1 MSLIWYAL
9 VAGLGG
15 LLAGMALQYLIGR
28 GTRYRLEREIALK
41 ESRIQTE
48 QAREEERA
56 AAQQRAE
63 DTLSATFGKLAHESL
78 EKNSETF
85 LRLAKQNLGGQQ
97 ELAREE
103 LSKREQAVQHL
114 VKPIQDALDKTH
126 RQIVEIEKT
135 RHEAFGGITTQL
147 AAINV
152 SQETLRAETNKLVN
166 ALSNPQVRGQWG
178 EITLRRLAE
187 LAGMVEHC
195 DFSEQV
201 HVATDEGAIRPDM
214 VIHMP
219 DRGELVVDVKTPL
232 DAYLQAV
239 DASDEVTRK
248 AALQRHARNVLERV
262 RELSAKSYWSQFE
275 HSPEFVILFIPGDQF
290 LTAALNEKPDLL
302 EEALR
307 QKVMLITPTS
317 LVALLKVI
325 AYGWLQLAL
334 SDNAEQIRGLAEDL
348 HDRLASFTGHL
359 ARVGK
364 QLDASV
370 AAYNQA
376 VGSLEGRVLPGAR
389 KFSELG
395 VRPRKA
401 LDSPTAVEASA
412 RPIKSLTGGE
422 PVVLDDGS
430 TAEAEADEPAP
441 DPPASRH

>member
-85 LRLAKQNLGGQQ
+85 LRLAKENLGGQQ

-103 LSKREQAVQHL
+103 LSKREQAVQNL
-114 VKPIQDALDKTH
+114 VKPIQDVLDKTH

-395 VRPRKA
+395 VRTRKA
-401 LDSPTAVEASA
+401 LHSPTTVEASA

>member
-9 VAGLGG
+9 IAGLGG

-63 DTLSATFGKLAHESL
+63 DALSATFGKLAHESL

-85 LRLAKQNLGGQQ
+85 LRLAKENLGGQQ

-103 LSKREQAVQHL
+103 LSKREQAVQNL
-114 VKPIQDALDKTH
+114 VKPIHDALDKTH

-135 RHEAFGGITTQL
+135 RNQAFGGITTQL

-239 DASDEVTRK
+239 DASDEATRK
-248 AALQRHARNVLERV
+248 AALKRHARNVLERV

-275 HSPEFVILFIPGDQF
+275 RSPEFVILFIPGDQF

-325 AYGWLQLAL
+325 AYGWLQLSLA
-334 SDNAEQIRGLAEDL
+334 DNAEQIRGLAEDL
-348 HDRLASFTGHL
+348 HDRLVSFTGHL
-359 ARVGK
+359 AKVGK

-401 LDSPTAVEASA
+401 LDSPTVVEASA

>member
-9 VAGLGG
+9 IAGLGG

-63 DTLSATFGKLAHESL
+63 DALSATFGKLAHESL

-85 LRLAKQNLGGQQ
+85 LRLAKENLGGQQ

-103 LSKREQAVQHL
+103 LSKREQAVQNL
-114 VKPIQDALDKTH
+114 VKPIHDALDKTH

-135 RHEAFGGITTQL
+135 RHQAFGGITTQL

-239 DASDEVTRK
+239 DASDEATRK
-248 AALQRHARNVLERV
+248 AALKRHARNVLERV

-275 HSPEFVILFIPGDQF
+275 RSPEFVILFIPGDQF

-325 AYGWLQLAL
+325 AYGWLQLSLA
-334 SDNAEQIRGLAEDL
+334 DNAEQIRGLAEDL
-348 HDRLASFTGHL
+348 HDRLVSFTGHL
-359 ARVGK
+359 AKVGK

-401 LDSPTAVEASA
+401 LDSPTVVEASA

>member
-9 VAGLGG
+9 IAGLGG

-28 GTRYRLEREIALK
+28 GARYRLEREVVVL

-48 QAREEERA
+48 LAREEERA

-63 DTLSATFGKLAHESL
+63 DALSATFGKLAHESL

-85 LRLAKQNLGGQQ
+85 LRLAKEKLGGQQ

-103 LSKREQAVQHL
+103 LSKREQAVQNL
-114 VKPIQDALDKTH
+114 VKPIQDALEKTH
-126 RQIVEIEKT
+126 RQITEIEKT

-195 DFSEQV
+195 DFTEQV
-201 HVATDEGAIRPDM
+201 HVATDDGAIRPDM

-239 DASDEVTRK
+239 DASDEATRK

-262 RELSAKSYWSQFE
+262 RELAAKSYWSQFE
-275 HSPEFVILFIPGDQF
+275 RSPEFVILFIPGDQF

-334 SDNAEQIRGLAEDL
+334 ADNAEQIRGLAEDL
-348 HDRLASFTGHL
+348 YDRLVSFTGHL
-359 ARVGK
+359 AKVGK

-401 LDSPTAVEASA
+401 LDSPTAVETSA

-430 TAEAEADEPAP
+430 TAETEADEPAP
-441 DPPASRH
+441 DHPASRH

>member
-9 VAGLGG
+9 IAGLGG

-63 DTLSATFGKLAHESL
+63 DALSATFGKLAHESL

-85 LRLAKQNLGGQQ
+85 LRLAKENLGGQQ

-103 LSKREQAVQHL
+103 LSKREQAVQNL
-114 VKPIQDALDKTH
+114 VKPIHDALDKTH

-135 RHEAFGGITTQL
+135 RHQAFGGITTQL

-219 DRGELVVDVKTPL
+219 DRGELRRARGPRRL
-232 DAYLQAV
+232 
-239 DASDEVTRK
+239 SG
-248 AALQRHARNVLERV
+248 AARHRR
-262 RELSAKSYWSQFE
+262 
-275 HSPEFVILFIPGDQF
+275 HSGCY
-290 LTAALNEKPDLL
+290 
-302 EEALR
+302 R
-307 QKVMLITPTS
+307 
-317 LVALLKVI
+317 
-325 AYGWLQLAL
+325 
-334 SDNAEQIRGLAEDL
+334 
-348 HDRLASFTGHL
+348 
-359 ARVGK
+359 
-364 QLDASV
+364 
-370 AAYNQA
+370 
-376 VGSLEGRVLPGAR
+376 
-389 KFSELG
+389 
-395 VRPRKA
+395 
-401 LDSPTAVEASA
+401 
-412 RPIKSLTGGE
+412 
-422 PVVLDDGS
+422 
-430 TAEAEADEPAP
+430 
-441 DPPASRH
+441 